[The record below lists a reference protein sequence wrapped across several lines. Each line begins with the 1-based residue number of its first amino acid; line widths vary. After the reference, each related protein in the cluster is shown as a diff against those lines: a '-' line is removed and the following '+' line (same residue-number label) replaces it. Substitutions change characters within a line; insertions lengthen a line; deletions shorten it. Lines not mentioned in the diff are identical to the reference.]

1 MSNVHSINTCT
12 PAWHHRAMPIDSE
25 RDAPATL
32 LQALGMRLPR
42 AGWWRWLCDR
52 HFVLA
57 VLAAVPVW
65 VALGLMAGDGT
76 HVDFAPGSLI
86 SLLVVRPFVE
96 ELAFRGA
103 LQGYL
108 LGRDRSRAIGPLTSA
123 NLATTAAFVALHFA
137 AQPPAWAVAVAVPS
151 LLFGHLRER
160 FGSVLP
166 PIALHAVY
174 NAGFA
179 LAAWLVHP

>member
-1 MSNVHSINTCT
+1 MSIE
-12 PAWHHRAMPIDSE
+12 SE
-25 RDAPATL
+25 RDAPATF
-32 LQALGMRLPR
+32 LQAVGMCLPP
-42 AGWWRWLCDR
+42 AGWWRWLSDW
-52 HFVLA
+52 HFVIA

-65 VALGLMAGDGT
+65 IALGLMAG
-76 HVDFAPGSLI
+76 HRMLVDLAPGALI

-108 LGRDRSRAIGPLTSA
+108 LERGGSRTVGPLSIA
-123 NLATTAAFVALHFA
+123 NLVTTAAFVALHFT
-137 AQPPAWAVAVAVPS
+137 AQPPAWALAVAVPS

-166 PIALHAVY
+166 PVALHSIY

-179 LAAWLVHP
+179 LAAWLVHS

>member
-1 MSNVHSINTCT
+1 MS
-12 PAWHHRAMPIDSE
+12 IDSE

-32 LQALGMRLPR
+32 LQALGMGPPR
-42 AGWWRWLCDR
+42 GGWWQWLRDR

-57 VLAAVPVW
+57 VLAAVPVC
-65 VALGLMAGDGT
+65 VALGLMAGHRI

-103 LQGYL
+103 LQSYL
-108 LGRDRSRAIGPLTSA
+108 LGHGRPRAIGPLTSA
-123 NLATTAAFVALHFA
+123 NLVTTAAFVAVHFA
-137 AQPPAWAVAVAVPS
+137 AQPPAWAVEVAVPS

-166 PIALHAVY
+166 PIALHSIY

-179 LAAWLVHP
+179 LTAWLVRS

>member
-1 MSNVHSINTCT
+1 MSS
-12 PAWHHRAMPIDSE
+12 DSE

-32 LQALGMRLPR
+32 LQALGMRPPR
-42 AGWWRWLCDR
+42 AGWWRWLRDR

-57 VLAAVPVW
+57 VLAAIPVW
-65 VALGLMAGDGT
+65 LALGLMAGGRI
-76 HVDFAPGSLI
+76 HVDFAAGSLI
-86 SLLVVRPFVE
+86 SLLIVRPVVE

-103 LQGYL
+103 LQSYL
-108 LGRDRSRAIGPLTSA
+108 LEHGRPRTIGPLSSA
-123 NLATTAAFVALHFA
+123 NLITTAAFVAMHFA

-166 PIALHAVY
+166 PIALHSTY

-179 LAAWLVHP
+179 LAAWLVHT

>member
-1 MSNVHSINTCT
+1 MSIE
-12 PAWHHRAMPIDSE
+12 SE
-25 RDAPATL
+25 RSAPATL
-32 LQALGMRLPR
+32 LQDFGMRPPR
-42 AGWWRWLCDR
+42 AGWWRWLRDR

-65 VALGLMAGDGT
+65 IALGAMAGHRA

-86 SLLVVRPFVE
+86 SLLVVRPVVE

-108 LGRDRSRAIGPLTSA
+108 LARGRSRAIGPLSSA
-123 NLATTAAFVALHFA
+123 NLIATVAFVAVHFA

-166 PIALHAVY
+166 PIALHSIY

-179 LAAWLVHP
+179 LTAWLVHP

>member
-1 MSNVHSINTCT
+1 MSS
-12 PAWHHRAMPIDSE
+12 DSE

-32 LQALGMRLPR
+32 LQALGMRPPR
-42 AGWWRWLCDR
+42 AGCWRWLRDP

-65 VALGLMAGDGT
+65 IALGLMAGHRA
-76 HVDFAPGSLI
+76 HVDFAPGPLI

-103 LQGYL
+103 LQSYL
-108 LGRDRSRAIGPLTSA
+108 LERGGSRAIGPLSSA
-123 NLATTAAFVALHFA
+123 NLITTAAFVALHFA

-166 PIALHAVY
+166 PIALHSIY

-179 LAAWLVHP
+179 LAAWLVHT